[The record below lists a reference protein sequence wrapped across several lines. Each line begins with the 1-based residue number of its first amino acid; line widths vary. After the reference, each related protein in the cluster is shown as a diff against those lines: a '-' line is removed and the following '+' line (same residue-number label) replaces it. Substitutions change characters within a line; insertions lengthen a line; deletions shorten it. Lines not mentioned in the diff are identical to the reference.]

1 MEMKNPIG
9 AIPAVDPVPANAAR
23 SAPAVQAP
31 PPPAPVQETAFALAN
46 ARLVIEQDGASGQYV
61 YKSLDRVTGEVLRQF
76 PREEVLKMM
85 GRGGYAAGAVIKTR
99 A

>member
-9 AIPAVDPVPANAAR
+9 VVPAVKPVSTNAPR
-23 SAPAVQAP
+23 SAPAVQSA
-31 PPPAPVQETAFALAN
+31 PAPAQEDAFKLAN
-46 ARLVIEQDGASGQYV
+46 ARLVIEQDNASGQYV

-76 PREEVLKMM
+76 PREEVLKML
-85 GRGGYAAGAVIKTR
+85 GRGAYSAGDVIQTR